1 MTQPALFV
9 TAYGRPAAEVLCE
22 RVAAAKADDPLAAVT
37 VLVPTNY
44 VGVSIRR
51 LLATGALG
59 PVTTRGA
66 GVAGITLLTVYRLAE
81 LLGAAG
87 LAAAGRR
94 PVSTPLVGA
103 AVRQV
108 LSDAPGILAP
118 VVGHPSTEQA
128 LVRAHR
134 ELSELR
140 PASLAVL
147 ERQGRRTREVVRIHR
162 AVRRRL
168 EADWYGEADLMAA
181 ARRAVAGGSAMLD
194 DLGTIIIYVPEDLSL
209 PATGL
214 IRAAAAA
221 TTVEVVAALTGVIQ
235 ADADVVRTLRRLGL
249 RPPAVPGTAPPVV
262 HEVVS
267 VSDAEEEVRS
277 AVERVVAH
285 ARGGVPLE
293 RMAILYPE
301 PEPYARIVHEQLA
314 AAGIA
319 YNGAAVGRLAE
330 RLVGR
335 WLLDLLALPS
345 QDYDRPSVMG
355 LLTSAPVVDERGR
368 WIPAGAWERITRDA
382 GIVRGRDEWSTK
394 LEHYVADQRRR
405 AEAPTEDTQVPTGRL
420 ARPHPPDWL
429 IERSSNNAAMAERLH
444 NFIAELVSALDEAA
458 KLRRWSELAG
468 WCRRMIAHRIERDR
482 GRWPEIELEAADR
495 VDEILDRLAALDA
508 LEAGTDL
515 LTFARALRLELD
527 DDLGRVGE
535 LGHGVLVGTPSTAR
549 GVDLDVVVVLG
560 MAEGVAPTR
569 PSEDS
574 LLPDVER
581 RAVADELPLRAQRV
595 GVEHR
600 RLLAALSAARTRRI
614 LIHPRGDLRRSIERA
629 PSRWLLDGIAAL
641 TTGTDGPRVLP
652 PSADWLETVPSF
664 ASRMR
669 QTAFPATPQEYR
681 LRRLAAGGTGAHL
694 PSHAALAVDPIMRR
708 GVELLR
714 QRRDGVF
721 GRFTGRLTGRAAT
734 LVAAAAEQRVMT
746 ATALEAWLSCPH
758 AFLLQQ
764 VLRVEPVDNPEELL
778 KIGAVD
784 QGSLV
789 HDVLERWLCELL
801 EGDLPAAADAWPPMA
816 RTRLREIAE
825 QACRDAE
832 ARGITGHPLLWRRDR
847 RRLLS
852 DFDQF
857 LARDDQRRASL
868 ELTPVRSD
876 LAFGLARGSDPL
888 RIDLGDGRHVYLRG
902 RIDRVDRAGDG
913 TLVVADYK
921 TGGSYRYRDLS
932 ADTPLG
938 DGTKLALPL
947 YGFAVHDAYPQAPA
961 IHIEYWFV
969 SSKGKWERIGY
980 PLTPAV
986 VSRVRHTLRVVADGV
1001 ADGLFP
1007 QRPPAPVWRRWP
1019 ECHYCDPDG
1028 LGTSD
1033 HYREWERIRLDPG
1046 LRDYLALVEPDVLVE
1061 SSA

>member
-1 MTQPALFV
+1 MTQPVLFV
-9 TAYGRPAAEVLCE
+9 TAHGRPAAEALRE
-22 RVAAAKADDPLAAVT
+22 RVAEAKADDPLAPVT

-66 GVAGITLLTVYRLAE
+66 GIAGLTLLTVYRLAE
-81 LLGAAG
+81 LLGAPG

-103 AVRQV
+103 TVRQV
-108 LSDAPGILAP
+108 LSEAPGIFAP
-118 VVGHPSTEQA
+118 VAGHPSTEQA

-147 ERQGRRTREVVRIHR
+147 ERQGRRTREVVRVHR
-162 AVRRRL
+162 AVRERL
-168 EADWYGEADLMAA
+168 ETHWYGEADLMAA
-181 ARRAVAGGSAMLD
+181 ARQAVVAGSAVLD
-194 DLGTIIIYVPEDLSL
+194 DLGTIIVYLPEDMSL
-209 PATGL
+209 PAAGL
-214 IRAAAAA
+214 LRAVAAA
-221 TTVEVVAALTGVIQ
+221 TTVDVVAALTGVPA
-235 ADADVVRTLRRLGL
+235 ADADVVRTLSRLGL
-249 RPPAVPGTAPPVV
+249 RPPAAPDTAPPVV

-285 ARGGVPLE
+285 ARRGVPLE
-293 RMAILYPE
+293 RMAILYPG

-314 AAGIA
+314 AADIA
-319 YNGAAVGRLAE
+319 YNGVAVGPLAE

-345 QDYDRPSVMG
+345 QVYDRASVMG
-355 LLTSAPVVDERGR
+355 LLTSAPVVDRRGR
-368 WIPAGAWERITRDA
+368 SIPAGAWERITRDA
-382 GIVRGRDEWSTK
+382 GIVRGHDEWSAK
-394 LEHYVADQRRR
+394 LERYVADQR
-405 AEAPTEDTQVPTGRL
+405 GRD
-420 ARPHPPDWL
+420 AD
-429 IERSSNNAAMAERLH
+429 MAEWLH
-444 NFIAELVSALDEAA
+444 DFVANLVSALDQAA
-458 KLRRWSELAG
+458 KLRRWSALAG
-468 WCRRMIAHRIERDR
+468 WCRRMVAHRLERDR

-508 LEAGTDL
+508 LEAGTTL
-515 LTFARALRLELD
+515 PTFARALRLELD

-535 LGHGVLVGTPSTAR
+535 LGHGVLVGTPSTAL
-549 GVDLDVVVVLG
+549 GVDLDIVVVLG

-574 LLPDVER
+574 LLPDIAR
-581 RAVADELPLRAQRV
+581 RAVADELPERAQRV
-595 GVEHR
+595 GAEHR
-600 RLLAALSAARTRRI
+600 YLLAALCAAGTRRI

-629 PSRWLLDGIAAL
+629 PSRWLLDGVPAPTA
-641 TTGTDGPRVLP
+641 GVGGPRVLP
-652 PSADWLETVPSF
+652 ASADWLETVPSF

-669 QTAFPATPQEYR
+669 QTAFPATHQEYR
-681 LRRLAAGGTGAHL
+681 LRCLAAGGTGVHL
-694 PSHAALAVDPIMRR
+694 SSHPALAADPIMRR

-721 GRFTGRLTGRAAT
+721 GRFTGRLTGQTAA
-734 LVAAAAEQRVMT
+734 LVAAAVERRVMS

-764 VLRVEPVDNPEELL
+764 ILRVDPVDNPEELL
-778 KIGAVD
+778 NIGALD

-789 HDVLERWLCELL
+789 HEVLERWLCERL
-801 EGDLPAAADAWPPMA
+801 EGDLPVPADAWPPTVRA
-816 RTRLREIAE
+816 RLREIAE
-825 QACRDAE
+825 EACRDAE
-832 ARGITGHPLLWRRDR
+832 ARGVTGHPLLWRRDR

-852 DFDQF
+852 DFEQF
-857 LARDDQRRASL
+857 LTRDDERRAGL
-868 ELTPVRSD
+868 ELTPIGSD
-876 LAFGLARGSDPL
+876 LAFGLSGGIDPL
-888 RIDLGDGRHVYLRG
+888 RIDLGDGRWVHLGG
-902 RIDRVDRAGDG
+902 RIDRVDRAADG
-913 TLVVADYK
+913 AIVVADYK

-938 DGTKLALPL
+938 DGTKLQLPI
-947 YGFAVHDAYPQAPA
+947 YGLAVRDVHLDAPE

-986 VSRVRHTLRVVADGV
+986 VTRLRHTLRVLVDGV
-1001 ADGLFP
+1001 TAGLFP

-1019 ECHYCDPDG
+1019 ECRYCDPDG

-1033 HYREWERIRLDPG
+1033 HYREWERIRPDPA
-1046 LRDYLALVEPDVLVE
+1046 LRNYLALVEPDVLAE
-1061 SSA
+1061 PPA